1 MTSRWVQLVASVV
14 AMVMIANL
22 QYAWTMFVKPMQAA
36 TGWTLVDIQYGF
48 TLFII
53 FETWIMPVE
62 GWLIDRMGPRIFLTI
77 AGVLCGI
84 GWSSLAYV
92 TSIPQL
98 YLFYSIAGVGAAFV
112 YSGSI
117 GTALKW
123 FPDKRGLASGLIAAG
138 FGAGSALFIPVIRYL
153 IDTQSYQQAFL
164 YTGVV
169 QGIIIIIAAQFLR
182 YPSHGPGATK
192 VAAAS
197 TNPRIRQN
205 TDQFTTGEMLRTP
218 HFYML
223 YAMFVMMVTGGLMVT
238 AQAGPLAQEWN
249 ISLSWLTMALALDRI
264 ANGGAR
270 VFWGWVSDKI
280 GREVTMV
287 IAFGLQA
294 ASLLSVV
301 WLGQLS
307 GLLFTITLVMTFF
320 TWGEIYTLFP
330 SILGD
335 WFGSRNGASNY
346 SFLYTAKGVAAILGG
361 GLAVRMAEAFGS
373 WSAPF
378 YASAFLALT
387 ACLMALMLRKTR
399 LPRKVLTAPSQSVP
413 VLTRS

>member
-1 MTSRWVQLVASVV
+1 
-14 AMVMIANL
+14 MV
-22 QYAWTMFVKPMQAA
+22 
-36 TGWTLVDIQYGF
+36 
-48 TLFII
+48 
-53 FETWIMPVE
+53 
-62 GWLIDRMGPRIFLTI
+62 
-77 AGVLCGI
+77 
-84 GWSSLAYV
+84 SLAYV

-169 QGIIIIIAAQFLR
+169 QGIIIIVAAQFLR

-205 TDQFTTGEMLRTP
+205 TEQFTTGEMLRTP
-218 HFYML
+218 HFYAL

-264 ANGGAR
+264 ANGGGR

-280 GREVTMV
+280 GREVTMA

-294 ASLLSVV
+294 ASLLSVL

-307 GLLFTITLVMTFF
+307 GLLFTITLVLTFF

-361 GLAVRMAEAFGS
+361 GLAVRWRTFRELVG
-373 WSAPF
+373 P
-378 YASAFLALT
+378 LL
-387 ACLMALMLRKTR
+387 CER
-399 LPRKVLTAPSQSVP
+399 LPRSPAALMAMCCGKRGCHGKS
-413 VLTRS
+413 

>member
-1 MTSRWVQLVASVV
+1 MTSRWTQLVASVV
-14 AMVMIANL
+14 AMIMIANL

-169 QGIIIIIAAQFLR
+169 QGIIIIVAAQFLR

>member
-1 MTSRWVQLVASVV
+1 MTSRWVQLAASVV

-22 QYAWTMFVKPMQAA
+22 QYAWTMFVKPMQQA

-153 IDTQSYQQAFL
+153 IDEQSYQQAFL

-182 YPSHGPGATK
+182 YPSHEPGATK
-192 VAAAS
+192 VVAAS
-197 TNPRIRQN
+197 RNRRIRQN

-218 HFYML
+218 HFYAL
-223 YAMFVMMVTGGLMVT
+223 YA
-238 AQAGPLAQEWN
+238 
-249 ISLSWLTMALALDRI
+249 SS
-264 ANGGAR
+264 
-270 VFWGWVSDKI
+270 
-280 GREVTMV
+280 
-287 IAFGLQA
+287 
-294 ASLLSVV
+294 
-301 WLGQLS
+301 
-307 GLLFTITLVMTFF
+307 
-320 TWGEIYTLFP
+320 
-330 SILGD
+330 
-335 WFGSRNGASNY
+335 
-346 SFLYTAKGVAAILGG
+346 
-361 GLAVRMAEAFGS
+361 
-373 WSAPF
+373 
-378 YASAFLALT
+378 
-387 ACLMALMLRKTR
+387 
-399 LPRKVLTAPSQSVP
+399 
-413 VLTRS
+413 